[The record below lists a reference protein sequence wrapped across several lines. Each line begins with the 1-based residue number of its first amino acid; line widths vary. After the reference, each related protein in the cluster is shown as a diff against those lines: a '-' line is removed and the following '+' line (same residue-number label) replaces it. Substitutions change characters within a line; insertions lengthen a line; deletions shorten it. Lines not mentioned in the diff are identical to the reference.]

1 MRCPPTRSD
10 MKKTH
15 LALLVVIAVLIGFIV
30 SIASDYSSYKTFST
44 AESNTERDF
53 QIVGFLEKEQPIDY
67 NPEKDANHF
76 TFFMK
81 DNDGQVRKVI
91 FNGAKPQD
99 FERSE
104 SLVLTGRMKGEDF
117 YATKL
122 LMKCP
127 SKYKNDELEVRE
139 FEATATSSAY

>member
-1 MRCPPTRSD
+1 

-53 QIVGFLEKEQPIDY
+53 QIVGFLEKEKPIDY
-67 NPEKDANHF
+67 DPEKDANHF

-104 SLVLTGRMKGEDF
+104 SIVLTGRMKGDEF
-117 YATKL
+117 YASKL

-127 SKYKNDELEVRE
+127 SKYKNKEAEQRE
-139 FEATATSSAY
+139 FSAQTTGS

>member
-1 MRCPPTRSD
+1 

-44 AESNTERDF
+44 AASNTERDF
-53 QIVGFLEKEQPIDY
+53 QIVGQLEKQQPIDY
-67 NPEKDANHF
+67 NPEVDANHF
-76 TFFMK
+76 TFFLK
-81 DNDGQVRKVI
+81 DNDGEVRKVI
-91 FNGAKPQD
+91 FNGSKPQD

-104 SLVLTGRMKGEDF
+104 QIVLTGRMKGEDF

-127 SKYKNDELEVRE
+127 SKYTNDKLETKE
-139 FEATATSSAY
+139 YEAVSTSVN

>member
-1 MRCPPTRSD
+1 

-44 AESNTERDF
+44 AQSNTERDF
-53 QIVGFLEKEQPIDY
+53 QIVVQLEKEQPIAY
-67 NPEKDANHF
+67 NPETDANHF
-76 TFFMK
+76 TFYLK
-81 DNDGQVRKVI
+81 DNDGEVRKVI

-104 SLVLTGRMKGEDF
+104 QIVLTGRMKGEDF

-127 SKYKNDELEVRE
+127 SKYKNDQLEVRE
-139 FEATATSSAY
+139 FEATNASVN